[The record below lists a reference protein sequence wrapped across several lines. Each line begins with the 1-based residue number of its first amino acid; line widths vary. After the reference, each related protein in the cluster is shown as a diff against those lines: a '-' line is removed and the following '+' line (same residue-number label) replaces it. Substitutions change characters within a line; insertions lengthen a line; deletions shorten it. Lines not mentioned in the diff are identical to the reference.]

1 MAFIDS
7 TLELSTAQAITTTA
21 ASTLIYDVTGAGSGN
36 VPNMVFGQNGT
47 GGALLGGFDIGGGM
61 GANQPKAVFQ
71 VTTTGTGAGTVS
83 FQVQAA
89 VDNGS
94 GSPGT
99 YVTLASSGA
108 YVGTTLLSGNT
119 IILPIPPEMIAQS
132 GELKPRFYQLNYVVS
147 GSATVSVNGSIQIN
161 PEMGLLGNVYGNN
174 FVAA

>member
-1 MAFIDS
+1 MAFYDS
-7 TLELSTAQAITTTA
+7 TLLLSTAQAITTTA
-21 ASTLIYDVTGAGSGN
+21 ASTLLYDVTGAGSGN
-36 VPNMVFGQNGT
+36 VPNMVFGQNAT

-71 VTTTGTGAGTVS
+71 VTTAGTGAGTVT

-89 VDNGS
+89 IDNGS

-108 YVGTTLLSGNT
+108 YVGTTLALGNT
-119 IILPIPPEMIAQS
+119 VIIPIPPEVVAQS
-132 GELKPRFYQLNYVVS
+132 GELKPRFYQFNYVVS

-161 PEMGLLGNVYGNN
+161 PEMGLVGNIYGNN
-174 FVAA
+174 FTAA